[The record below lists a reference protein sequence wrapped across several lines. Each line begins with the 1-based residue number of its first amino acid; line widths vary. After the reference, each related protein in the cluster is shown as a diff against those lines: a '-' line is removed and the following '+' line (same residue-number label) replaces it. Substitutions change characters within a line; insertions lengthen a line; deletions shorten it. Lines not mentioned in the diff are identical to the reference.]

1 MDLLKKLIFIV
12 FIAPVLFIL
21 GVIAILK
28 YWHFVLLGFASI
40 VMFIIL
46 KAFYEHRK
54 NITQERIS
62 KEYENSWVNREYNRP
77 FVQNAIKKAGENK
90 PLINGSI
97 DYVTSGGEKT
107 RIMNIRVDLK

>member
-12 FIAPVLFIL
+12 FIAPVLFIGGL
-21 GVIAILK
+21 IAILK
-28 YWHFVLLGFASI
+28 YWHFVLLGFVSI
-40 VMFIIL
+40 VMFIIV
-46 KAFYEHRK
+46 KAFYEHKK

-77 FVQNAIKKAGENK
+77 FVQNAIKKAEENK
-90 PLINGSI
+90 PLISGSI

-107 RIMNIRVDLK
+107 RIANIRVDLK